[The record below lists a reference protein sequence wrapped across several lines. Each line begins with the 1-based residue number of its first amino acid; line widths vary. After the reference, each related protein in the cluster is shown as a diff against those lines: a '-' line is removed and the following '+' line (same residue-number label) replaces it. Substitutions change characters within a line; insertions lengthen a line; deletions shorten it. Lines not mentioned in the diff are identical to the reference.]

1 MAAGLDNHQR
11 LFWRIKHADD
21 MEKSNL
27 EFEVTNGIKI
37 YESRL
42 STELF

>member
-21 MEKSNL
+21 EKKCDL
-27 EFEVTNGIKI
+27 EFEVTNGIQI
-37 YESRL
+37 YKC
-42 STELF
+42 